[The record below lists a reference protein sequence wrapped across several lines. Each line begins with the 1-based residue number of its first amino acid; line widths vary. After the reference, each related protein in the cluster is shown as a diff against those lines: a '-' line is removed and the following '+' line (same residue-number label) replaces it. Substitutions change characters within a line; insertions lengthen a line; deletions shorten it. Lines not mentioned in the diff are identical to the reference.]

1 MLAAAAAAAGAQQY
15 PADALY
21 VVATPIGN
29 LADLTLRAI
38 HVLALADAVAC
49 EDTRVSAGLLRHLG
63 LDKPLLAVHEHNE
76 RVAAK
81 TVIDR
86 LARGERVALL
96 CDAGTPAISDP
107 GAALVAAVRAAG
119 HRCVPVPGAS
129 AAMAALSVAGDASRA
144 PACFVAFLPSRGAA
158 RVAALDK
165 LVHAQ
170 NTQVI
175 FEAPHRIAALL
186 KALAQACPER
196 TLTLAR
202 ELTKQFE
209 EVVTL
214 IAAQAPAWIAAD
226 AHRLRGEYVVV
237 LHAAQAPPSLQADEA
252 ERVLGMLL
260 RELPLKQAVALAAEL
275 TGAPRNALYKCA
287 LAHKQGG
294 PSPR

>member
-1 MLAAAAAAAGAQQY
+1 M
-15 PADALY
+15 
-21 VVATPIGN
+21 
-29 LADLTLRAI
+29 
-38 HVLALADAVAC
+38 
-49 EDTRVSAGLLRHLG
+49 
-63 LDKPLLAVHEHNE
+63 
-76 RVAAK
+76 
-81 TVIDR
+81 
-86 LARGERVALL
+86 
-96 CDAGTPAISDP
+96 
-107 GAALVAAVRAAG
+107 
-119 HRCVPVPGAS
+119 
-129 AAMAALSVAGDASRA
+129 
-144 PACFVAFLPSRGAA
+144 
-158 RVAALDK
+158 
-165 LVHAQ
+165 
-170 NTQVI
+170 
-175 FEAPHRIAALL
+175 L